1 MGKPDTWCFEL
12 MKKQHGL
19 YDVDPSNF
27 LMVGDNL
34 STDIVFGNQCGMD
47 TLLVLSGVTN
57 GGKAQQLLAGD
68 RLKAGDNIQEEGI
81 PTHVQSLFA

>member
-12 MKKQHGL
+12 MKRQHGL
-19 YDVDPSNF
+19 DGIEPSNF

-34 STDIVFGNQCGMD
+34 STDIVFGNRCGMD

-57 GGKAQQLLAGD
+57 ANKA
-68 RLKAGDNIQEEGI
+68 
-81 PTHVQSLFA
+81 